1 MASIIEVNTATL
13 RSDVSTIEG
22 EIHGITTDAD
32 RLLQILHD
40 LESMWEGNAKQA
52 FSAAVTSD
60 IAQLKELVKV
70 MKDFTGKTSE
80 AREEYDK
87 CENAVAQIVA
97 SIRV

>member
-1 MASIIEVNTATL
+1 MRQISSAI
-13 RSDVSTIEG
+13 
-22 EIHGITTDAD
+22 D
-32 RLLQILHD
+32 RLLQTLHA

-52 FSAAVTSD
+52 FSAAVNSD
-60 IAQLKELVKV
+60 IAQLKELVRA
-70 MKDFTGKTSE
+70 MKTFNGKTSE